1 MDERETVKL
10 LYKTDRRKSTKYESF
25 QNEYYQ
31 NGNKVERY
39 TTTWTKIPGRLER
52 DETRTKEIRSLSGFW
67 EIDDPRLP
75 QWLKRYIVVDSDSE
89 LSTEEYIAKLKEI
102 GFRVYLWGDGHLI
115 IFKNRM
121 VKILLENVWI
131 DIVPLIKL
139 YYGKKNTTERLLTT
153 FENDWLSQKVTYQQ
167 LLDREEEINQEKKQN
182 VYDRAYQRFYDMD
195 YDSETS
201 TSQLIKLLKKLV
213 SISKKSDKEF
223 YNNLLEQ
230 VQQTDPS
237 RESFATFMA
246 TIFKHKAQ

>member
-1 MDERETVKL
+1 MRL
-10 LYKTDRRKSTKYESF
+10 LYKTERRKSTKYESF

-31 NGNKVERY
+31 NGNIVERY

-52 DETRTKEIRSLSGFW
+52 DETRTKEIRSLSGSW

-75 QWLKRYIVVDSDSE
+75 QWLKKYIVVDSDPE
-89 LSTEEYIAKLKEI
+89 LSTEEYIAKLKEK

-115 IFKNRM
+115 VFKNRM
-121 VKILLENVWI
+121 VKILLEAVWM
-131 DIVPLIKL
+131 DMVPLIKL

-195 YDSETS
+195 YDSEAS
-201 TSQLIKLLKKLV
+201 TSQLIRLLKKII
-213 SISKKSDKEF
+213 SISKKSNKEF
-223 YNNLLEQ
+223 YSDLLEQ
-230 VQQTDPS
+230 VQQTEPS
-237 RESFATFMA
+237 RESYASFMA
-246 TIFKHKAQ
+246 TIFKHRSQ